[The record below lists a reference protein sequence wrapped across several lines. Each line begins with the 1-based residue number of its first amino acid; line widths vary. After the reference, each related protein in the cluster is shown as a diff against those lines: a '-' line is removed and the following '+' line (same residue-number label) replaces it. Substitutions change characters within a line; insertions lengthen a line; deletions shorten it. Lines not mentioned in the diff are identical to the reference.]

1 MHYNSKSIEREL
13 NPNPDCR
20 QLLLHLPL
28 DLARLRAKPLG
39 LVVDQLGHLGQV
51 AVDLVVEAVLQP
63 VHVAEDGLV
72 VGGLPLGQLN
82 DLALECLDLGGY
94 PVGL

>member
-1 MHYNSKSIEREL
+1 MS
-13 NPNPDCR
+13 
-20 QLLLHLPL
+20 
-28 DLARLRAKPLG
+28 
-39 LVVDQLGHLGQV
+39 QV

-72 VGGLPLGQLN
+72 VGGLSLGQLA

-94 PVGL
+94 SVV